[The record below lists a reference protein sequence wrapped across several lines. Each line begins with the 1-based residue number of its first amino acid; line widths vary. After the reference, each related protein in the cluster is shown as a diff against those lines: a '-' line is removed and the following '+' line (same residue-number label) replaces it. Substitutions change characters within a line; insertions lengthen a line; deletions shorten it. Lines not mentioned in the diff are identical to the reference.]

1 MAVRQLRNHIPIAA
15 PARREAEDGTAS
27 AMRVSLGFEP
37 AWFCRRCDVDFSER
51 WHRDPLYRYQT
62 LRAMQAE
69 LCRAFPEVRYWKG
82 GALQDLA
89 TISGC
94 YGAYV
99 IPQLFGFKLRYSP
112 ERWPGLEPGRK
123 LSVQE
128 VEQLDAGRLLAGP
141 FVDELFEQME
151 IIERHWGGIYGY
163 LNWQGVLNNAF
174 HLRGQDIFLD
184 LQDRAGLADH
194 LFSMLAEVMM
204 GLAQRVQQR
213 QRQSGFYVDHLCV
226 SNCTLNM
233 ISPQTY
239 RQFLFRHDAK
249 IAASF
254 ERFGVHTCN
263 WNVTPYLEVL
273 QSLPK
278 VGYLDMGME
287 SNLARAKEMFP
298 DARRAVLYS
307 PVRLQEAS
315 VEEIAADMEK
325 IHRELSPCDVVMAD
339 IQASTPDERVKELLK
354 ICARLEA
361 QDLPAD

>member
-1 MAVRQLRNHIPIAA
+1 MSVLQLRNHIPIAA
-15 PARREAEDGTAS
+15 PARREPEDGTGS

-37 AWFCRRCDVDFSER
+37 AWFRRRCDVDFSER
-51 WHRDPLYRYQT
+51 WHRDPVYRYQA

-69 LCRAFPEVRYWKG
+69 LCRAFPEVSYWQG

-99 IPQLFGFKLRYSP
+99 IPRLFGLKLRYSA
-112 ERWPGLEPGRK
+112 ERWPVLEPGRK
-123 LSVQE
+123 LSVEE
-128 VEQLDAGRLLAGP
+128 VEQLDAGRLMAGP
-141 FVDELFEQME
+141 FVEELFDQME
-151 IIERHWGGIYGY
+151 TIERQWGCIYGY

-174 HLRGQDIFLD
+174 NLRGQDIFLD
-184 LQDRAGLADH
+184 LQDRPELADH
-194 LFSMLAEVMM
+194 LFSTLCEVMIR
-204 GLAQRVQQR
+204 LAQRVQQR
-213 QRQSGFYVDHLCV
+213 QRQSGFYVNHLCV

-233 ISPQTY
+233 ISPQAY

-273 QSLPK
+273 QPLPK

-287 SNLARAKEMFP
+287 SNLAKAKEMFP
-298 DARRAVLYS
+298 CARRAVMYS
-307 PVRLQEAS
+307 PVKLQEAS
-315 VEEIAADMEK
+315 GEEIAADMEK
-325 IHRELSPCDVVMAD
+325 IYRELSPCDVVMAD
-339 IQASTPDERVKELLK
+339 IQASTPDARVKELLG
-354 ICARLEA
+354 ICARLEGRDPSA
-361 QDLPAD
+361 N